1 MRRRFT
7 EDTNIVHLKL
17 AADDMNDVQALRA
30 FYEVI
35 RDMPSDEIND
45 ILWNIVYLE
54 SDDWG
59 G

>member
-54 SDDWG
+54 SDD
-59 G
+59 